1 MVKVYASGM
10 LDEYKIAKE
19 QNKIL
24 IPVASTG
31 DAAKIIYEKMFE
43 EKEEYPYLND
53 YWEILKEE
61 RDVSRLVKTI
71 NSIINKAV

>member
-1 MVKVYASGM
+1 MFYYV
-10 LDEYKIAKE
+10 
-19 QNKIL
+19 
-24 IPVASTG
+24 
-31 DAAKIIYEKMFE
+31 KIIYEKMFE